1 MVMIK
6 LNIHKAKTHLSQYL
20 SKLASG
26 EKIIICKR
34 NIPIAELVPI
44 LPLERKAN
52 RPIGLAKGQF
62 TVPEEFFKPL
72 PVDIIRSF
80 YSEKP

>member
-1 MVMIK
+1 MIK
-6 LNIHKAKTHLSQYL
+6 LSIHKAKTHLSQYL

-44 LPLERKAN
+44 VQLERKAN
-52 RPIGLAKGQF
+52 RPISLAKGQF
-62 TVPEEFFKPL
+62 TVPEDFFKPL
-72 PVDIIRSF
+72 PADTIISF

>member
-1 MVMIK
+1 MIK

-20 SKLASG
+20 SRLASG

-34 NIPIAELVPI
+34 NIPIAELIPI
-44 LPLERKAN
+44 LPIERKAN

-72 PVDIIRSF
+72 PADILKPF
-80 YSEKP
+80 YSENP